1 MSEWFLGRKEKSV
14 SSAKII
20 KKLPLSLSRSKT
32 TFAKVNTDYLL
43 VVSINHDRR
52 PLTEIAAAAK
62 DVCQKY
68 AVTD

>member
-1 MSEWFLGRKEKSV
+1 MVSGEERKKCLV
-14 SSAKII
+14 CKNY
-20 KKLPLSLSRSKT
+20 KKNYLSLSRSKT
-32 TFAKVNTDYLL
+32 TFAKVNTEYLL

>member
-1 MSEWFLGRKEKSV
+1 MVSGEERKKCLV
-14 SSAKII
+14 CKNH
-20 KKLPLSLSRSKT
+20 KKTTSLSRAKT
-32 TFAKVNTDYLL
+32 TFAKVNMDYLL